1 MREGAIFERAAD
13 LFASLQD
20 EICTGLEELD
30 GAGTFT
36 ADRWQRHG
44 GGGGLSR
51 VLTGGRLFEKAGV
64 NWSKVEGDL
73 PAEFAGQIPGSG
85 TAFSATGVSLVLHP
99 GSPMVPTVHANF
111 RFLEKG
117 ERAWFGGGS
126 DLTPYYLFRE
136 DAEHF
141 HHTWRS
147 ACAAHADVAD
157 YRRFKEWCDEYFFLP
172 HRGERRGVGGIFFD
186 YLDGGGVDG
195 GLEAVFAFVA
205 AAGRAFLSAYRPIAA
220 RRAGEPYGERERQ
233 WQLLRRGRYV
243 EFNLVYDRG
252 TVFGLKT
259 GGRTE
264 SVLMSLPP
272 LVRWDYDSGHPPH
285 GSREAELVDVLRN
298 PVDWLGSAGGSAVG
312 PPDRGAQSA

>member
-1 MREGAIFERAAD
+1 MSEGRIFERAAA
-13 LFASLQD
+13 LFASLQE
-20 EICTGLEELD
+20 EICAGLEELD
-30 GAGTFT
+30 GAGRFT
-36 ADRWQRHG
+36 SDRWERQG

-51 VLTGGRLFEKAGV
+51 VLAGGRVFEKAGV
-64 NWSKVEGDL
+64 NWSKVEGEL
-73 PAEFAGQIPGSG
+73 PAEFAAQIPGSG
-85 TAFSATGVSLVLHP
+85 TSFSAAGVSLVLHP

-136 DAEHF
+136 DAVHF
-141 HHTWRS
+141 HRTWQG
-147 ACAAHADVAD
+147 ACAAHPTVAD
-157 YRRFKEWCDEYFFLP
+157 HDRFKSWCDEYFFLP

-186 YLDGGGVDG
+186 YLDGGGVTG
-195 GLEAVFAFVA
+195 GLDAVLAFVA
-205 AAGRAFLSAYRPIAA
+205 DAGRAFLPAYRPIAA
-220 RRAGEPYGERERQ
+220 RRSGEAYGERERQ

-259 GGRTE
+259 GGRIE

-272 LVRWDYDSGHPPH
+272 LCRWDYDPGDPAR
-285 GSREAELVDVLRN
+285 GSREAELVHALRN
-298 PVDWLGSAGGSAVG
+298 PVDWLSSTAGVE
-312 PPDRGAQSA
+312 

>member
-1 MREGAIFERAAD
+1 MREGAIFERAAE
-13 LFASLQD
+13 LFASVQR
-20 EICTGLEELD
+20 EICAGLEELD
-30 GAGTFT
+30 GVGRFSV
-36 ADRWQRHG
+36 DEWHRPG

-51 VLTGGRLFEKAGV
+51 ALTGGRLFEKAGV

-111 RFLEKG
+111 RFLAKG
-117 ERAWFGGGS
+117 DRAWFGGGS

-136 DAEHF
+136 DAVHF
-141 HHTWRS
+141 HRTWQS
-147 ACAAHADVAD
+147 ACAAHAKVAD

-186 YLDGGGVDG
+186 YLDGGDG
-195 GLEAVFAFVA
+195 SSLDDVIAFASEAA
-205 AAGRAFLSAYRPIAA
+205 RAFLAAYRPIVM

-272 LVRWDYDSGHPPH
+272 LVRWEYDPGDPPP
-285 GSREAELVDVLRN
+285 GSREAELIEVLRN
-298 PVDWLGSAGGSAVG
+298 PVDWLGSSGSERVAVNH
-312 PPDRGAQSA
+312 